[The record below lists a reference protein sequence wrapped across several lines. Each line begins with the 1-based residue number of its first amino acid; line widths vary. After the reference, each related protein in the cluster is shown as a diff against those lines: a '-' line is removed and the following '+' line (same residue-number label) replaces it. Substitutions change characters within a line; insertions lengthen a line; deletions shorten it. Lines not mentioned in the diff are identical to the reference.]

1 MSDFDLFTNFSTSTS
16 TEITILHQ
24 NNASL
29 KWLRDTW
36 KVSTAVVSVSLFCSI
51 WTCFSFFF
59 YAREIYKS
67 RRNKT
72 SYHFAAMVLTILLP
86 LMMSFHF
93 LSKISLIAVGQLS
106 PISAKGDKNC
116 NIMMAVSSF
125 TYVLASLPTYMLL
138 WIRQKIMYSNPIF
151 SEVNSKLIKVASFMS
166 MFLLVFGGFGNWLI
180 FLLTITYQK
189 TELGC
194 IKKEAHFASK
204 IAYFSMLVSNII
216 SHIFLFSLFC
226 YPLRMHWHRTKK
238 STLNQSKSSSIKSTK
253 TQIYELAK
261 NALIT
266 LIGKLLLEIK

>member
-1 MSDFDLFTNFSTSTS
+1 MSNFSLFTNFSSSSS
-16 TEITILHQ
+16 TEVTTLHHMNPSLQWLQ
-24 NNASL
+24 N
-29 KWLRDTW
+29 TW
-36 KVSTAVVSVSLFCSI
+36 KISTGVVSVFLLCSI

-59 YAREIYKS
+59 YARAIYKN

-72 SYHFAAMVLTILLP
+72 SYHFAAMILTILLP
-86 LMMSFHF
+86 LMMSFRF
-93 LSKISLIAVGQLS
+93 ISTISIIAVGQLS
-106 PISAKGDKNC
+106 PIGAKGDKNC
-116 NIMMAVSSF
+116 NIVMAVSSF
-125 TYVLASLPTYMLL
+125 TYVLASLPTYTLL
-138 WIRQKIMYSNPIF
+138 WIRQKIMYSKPVF

-194 IKKEAHFASK
+194 IKKKAHFASK
-204 IAYFSMLVSNII
+204 LGYFSMLVSNII

-238 STLNQSKSSSIKSTK
+238 STLNLSKSSSIKSTK
-253 TQIYELAK
+253 TRIYKLAK

-266 LIGKLLLEIK
+266 LLGKLFL